1 MQLSVQLCLSVSCKG
16 QLQLLNTSD
25 FFYISSRFVYGNLGE
40 LFNNEARISSFFV
53 VVLLA
58 SFFVV
63 YMYVQLVTT
72 EV

>member
-1 MQLSVQLCLSVSCKG
+1 MQLSVQLCLSVLCKG